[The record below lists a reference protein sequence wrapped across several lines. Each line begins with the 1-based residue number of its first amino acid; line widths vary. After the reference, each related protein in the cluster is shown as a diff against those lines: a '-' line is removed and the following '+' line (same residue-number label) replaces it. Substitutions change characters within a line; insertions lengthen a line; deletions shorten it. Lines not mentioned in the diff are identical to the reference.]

1 MPVAGAT
8 IGYRLK
14 PADFRDKYIRMG
26 FGDELREHYRTNY
39 RALRR
44 WVDEEGYQELHD
56 ARREYLKATKWPNGA
71 PGNRKRR
78 YVMGQTLVS
87 KRKVEI

>member
-1 MPVAGAT
+1 MPVAGDT
-8 IGYRLK
+8 VGYRPK
-14 PADFRDKYIRMG
+14 PNDFRDSYIRMG

-56 ARREYLKATKWPNGA
+56 ARRDYLKATKWPNGA